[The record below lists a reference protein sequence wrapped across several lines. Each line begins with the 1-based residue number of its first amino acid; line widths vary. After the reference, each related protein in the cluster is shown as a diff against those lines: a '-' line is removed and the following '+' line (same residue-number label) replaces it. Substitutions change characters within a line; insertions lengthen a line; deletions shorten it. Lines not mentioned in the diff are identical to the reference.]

1 MKEKDVGEDSPITRN
16 DSKVGENS
24 LKLCGDPAEC
34 KAEPSTLRRN
44 SKRKMTSRVDSKKKT
59 PVKHNISIEEGESS
73 VVGDGSNEEVGR
85 VLDESIASSPNANEP
100 EIGLDASN
108 VSASIRRRGKQKTVL
123 SRQQSSFSDSNSGS
137 TENSSLVDAAD
148 DGCTGQRKEP
158 DNGRNLQAR
167 NSLTPD
173 EGQQKRGRGRNIKV
187 NKGQRLSLSCILKT
201 FYCHCS
207 YDSPV

>member
-16 DSKVGENS
+16 DSKVSENS
-24 LKLCGDPAEC
+24 LKLCRDPAEC
-34 KAEPSTLRRN
+34 KAESSTLRRS
-44 SKRKMTSRVDSKKKT
+44 SKRKITSRVDSKKKT
-59 PVKHNISIEEGESS
+59 PAKHNIGIEGESS

-137 TENSSLVDAAD
+137 TENSRLVDEAD
-148 DGCTGQRKEP
+148 DSCTGQRTEP
-158 DNGRNLQAR
+158 DNERNLQAR
-167 NSLTPD
+167 STLTPD
-173 EGQQKRGRGRNIKV
+173 EGQQKRGRGRNFKV

-207 YDSPV
+207 HDSPV